1 MRLKCIKARVWSPSV
16 SIPAPHSYPPH
27 EEERHLLLDLSSPL
41 PKPFNDFLSHLS
53 ICSLLLTCLAVNGIP
68 TSTSLNF
75 AQVTKVSFGSQ
86 LFPTSG
92 FCSCCFLC
100 LECVSFCFSH
110 DQVFLILQ
118 ILTDM
123 WFPQQSLP
131 GPYYWKSIS
140 PFILLCIPLHSLFL
154 LSFVIIC
161 SFGCLLFRYSTI
173 QTMGAGLVSVLSPL
187 SLQCPVES
195 EAGDRWV
202 QGWAARVC
210 SLWTVALWQR

>member
-1 MRLKCIKARVWSPSV
+1 MRVCQRGKKMRCVRRGLELSLGGRCGARVAALGRRESGLALEPGPGARAV
-16 SIPAPHSYPPH
+16 
-27 EEERHLLLDLSSPL
+27 
-41 PKPFNDFLSHLS
+41 
-53 ICSLLLTCLAVNGIP
+53 LTCLAVNGIP

-140 PFILLCIPLHSLFL
+140 PFTLLCIPLHSLFL